1 VRRFDVDAID
11 LGLGMLDGHL
21 GKMYVLAR
29 DRADV
34 LAGRRPPEPL
44 VLRVNQG
51 DCVQVRLTNRTKSG
65 PVTYTCDLL
74 AYDPADS
81 SPGEVGRNGNDPAV
95 APGQTR
101 TFTYY
106 ADAQVGQPAAM
117 VRDWGDVLNN
127 PAVGLYGAIV
137 VGPPGSTYRDPAT
150 GASLDGRSSWRA
162 DVVPSAGKPYRDFTL
177 FFQDEDAGL
186 STHRMPYESKVAGVT
201 GLNYERSPRTPVLDA
216 YAGDRV
222 RVDVLAP
229 WSEQAQVF
237 GVEGHT
243 WAQEPGLRGTNHL
256 SSVTVGGLESPS
268 LWLDAGAG
276 GPEGLAG
283 IYRYGDHRDPYR
295 EAGMVGTF
303 RVRAPGDSRA
313 GALAPLPGAPLG
325 VSRSSWPS
333 VPLAVWGLALLIGAA
348 AALTARRRR

>member
-1 VRRFDVDAID
+1 VDAVD
-11 LGLGMLDGHL
+11 VGLGMLDGRV
-21 GKMYVLAR
+21 GKAYVLAR

-34 LAGRRPPEPL
+34 LAGKRPPEPL

-51 DCVQVRLTNRTKSG
+51 DCVQVRLTNRTKAG

-74 AYDPADS
+74 SYDPANAA
-81 SPGEVGRNGNDPAV
+81 PGEVGNNRSNPAV

-106 ADAQVGQPAAM
+106 ADAEIGQPAAL
-117 VRDWGDVLNN
+117 VRDWGDVLTN
-127 PAVGLYGAIV
+127 PGLGLYGAVV

-150 GASLDGRSSWRA
+150 GEPLDGRASWRA
-162 DVVPSAGKPYRDFTL
+162 DVVPPDGRPYRDFAL
-177 FFQDEDAGL
+177 FLQDEDAGL
-186 STHRMPYESKVAGVT
+186 ATHRMPYETEVAGVT
-201 GLNYERSPRTPVLDA
+201 ALNYERAPRTPVLDA

-237 GVEGHT
+237 SVEGHQ
-243 WAQEPGLRGTNHL
+243 WPQEPGLRGTNHL
-256 SSVTVGGLESPS
+256 SSVTVGGLEAQT
-268 LWLDAGAG
+268 LWLERGAG
-276 GPEGLAG
+276 GEEGLAG

-303 RVRAPGDSRA
+303 RVRAPGDRRA
-313 GALAPLPGAPLG
+313 GPLAPLPGAVSGP
-325 VSRSSWPS
+325 SRSAWPA
-333 VPLAVWGLALLIGAA
+333 VPPAVYALALVAGAVA
-348 AALTARRRR
+348 AVAFLRPRTRRG